1 MPRLIFKCPYLKPDH
16 PRSEAQRENYVRYV
30 ATREGVERLD
40 PGKAALPATKRQ
52 QEMVGQLLRDFPLC
66 RELFEYEDYLSAPTR
81 GNASEFITRAI
92 EDNMDALSKREN
104 YVDYIAKR
112 PRAERF
118 GAHGPFTGADG
129 PLVLFQVADTAAAH
143 PVPIISLRREDTAR
157 LGYDNAGMI

>member
-1 MPRLIFKCPYLKPDH
+1 M
-16 PRSEAQRENYVRYV
+16 
-30 ATREGVERLD
+30 
-40 PGKAALPATKRQ
+40 
-52 QEMVGQLLRDFPLC
+52 
-66 RELFEYEDYLSAPTR
+66 FEYEDYLNAPTR
-81 GNASEFITRAI
+81 ENASELITRAI
-92 EDNMDALSKREN
+92 EDGADSLAKREN